1 MRNDAERTR
10 MRSSRVAEV
19 ENAGPLRGREGRDGA
34 GERLW
39 PSGTKTRPEGR
50 NSSRDPGPTMTGSP
64 QNRWRSKLAPGQN
77 GRGAR
82 VERVCVSA
90 YKDASC
96 GREGRRGSAEKPRG
110 RGNCGEKTDGRET
123 ARRGPR
129 GGRRTRRTFRCSPP
143 SKPSGVARATP
154 EASDRLLG
162 QHPSGARPTRASPRS
177 SD

>member
-1 MRNDAERTR
+1 MLNDAERTR

-34 GERLW
+34 GERMW

-96 GREGRRGSAEKPRG
+96 GREGQRVSREAEKPREL
-110 RGNCGEKTDGRET
+110 RREDGR
-123 ARRGPR
+123 PR
-129 GGRRTRRTFRCSPP
+129 DRATRAAGGRRTRRTFRCSPP
-143 SKPSGVARATP
+143 SKPSGVARAAP

-177 SD
+177 

>member
-1 MRNDAERTR
+1 MLNDAERTR

-34 GERLW
+34 GERMW

-82 VERVCVSA
+82 VGGR
-90 YKDASC
+90 AS
-96 GREGRRGSAEKPRG
+96 GSAEKPRS

-123 ARRGPR
+123 ARGGPR

-143 SKPSGVARATP
+143 SKPSGVARAAP

-177 SD
+177 